1 MSQLIGVVGA
11 QGTGKSTGIHANEE
25 LGIRGLDPKKT
36 IIINIA
42 GKPLPFRGWKKFYT
56 PFEGTTGNFLV
67 ESRAEHII
75 KALRYINDSR
85 TEIINI
91 IIDDAQYLMSFE
103 FMEKAL
109 RKDWDKFNEI
119 GKHAFD
125 TFNIAR
131 KLREDIKVF
140 VLTHADEIQ
149 KDFETVRKIKTIGKM
164 MDNIIDLEGLF
175 LVVLYTKVNWDSKA
189 EKGEYLFI
197 TNRTNEY
204 PAKSPVGMFKDIKIP
219 NDLGLVAELIDK
231 YNEDE

>member
-11 QGTGKSTGIHANEE
+11 SGTGKSTAIHANEA
-25 LGIRGLDPKKT
+25 LGIKGLDPKET
-36 IIINIA
+36 IIINVA

-56 PFEGTTGNFLV
+56 PFEGATGNFLI
-67 ESRAEHII
+67 ESRADHLI
-75 KALRYINDSR
+75 KALRYISENR
-85 TEIINI
+85 TEIKNVIL
-91 IIDDAQYLMSFE
+91 DDAQYLMSFE

-125 TFNIAR
+125 TFNVAR

-175 LVVLYTKVNWDSKA
+175 LVVLYTKVYWDSKE
-189 EKGEYLFI
+189 EKGEYSFI

-204 PAKSPVGMFKDIKIP
+204 PAKSPVGMFDTIKIP
-219 NDLGLVAELIDK
+219 NDLGLVAEIVDK
-231 YNEDE
+231 YNEGE